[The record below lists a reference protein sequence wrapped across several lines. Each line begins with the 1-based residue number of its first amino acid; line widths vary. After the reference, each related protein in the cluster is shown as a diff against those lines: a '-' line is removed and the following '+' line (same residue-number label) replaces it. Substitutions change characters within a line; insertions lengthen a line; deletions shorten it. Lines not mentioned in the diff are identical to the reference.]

1 MSATRQTR
9 FFYYNFWLSLA
20 KRINQLNTRDQNYS
34 LSVCVLSPGGWN
46 LNRIYFTLF
55 FCCCCYQT
63 RSLNQEVYFLVHLP
77 GAVEDA
83 GVGIDYAKQQSDA
96 GISLRGDSSWD
107 LDIYHA
113 HCPRTRTYQR
123 GGGFDN
129 WRQKSPVI
137 GFVFTFTWNR
147 TRVISRGR

>member
-9 FFYYNFWLSLA
+9 FFSYNFWLSLA
-20 KRINQLNTRDQNYS
+20 KRINQLNTLDEHYS
-34 LSVCVLSPGGWN
+34 LSVCVLEPEGEF
-46 LNRIYFTLF
+46 IIFTL
-55 FCCCCYQT
+55 FCCCCCQT
-63 RSLNQEVYFLVHLP
+63 RSLNQKVYFLVHLP
-77 GAVEDA
+77 GTVEDA

-96 GISLRGDSSWD
+96 GISLRGDSTWD

-113 HCPRTRTYQR
+113 HCPRTRSYQR

>member
-55 FCCCCYQT
+55 FFAVVVT
-63 RSLNQEVYFLVHLP
+63 KPAPLIKKFIFLFTSP
-77 GAVEDA
+77 AQWRMPASES
-83 GVGIDYAKQQSDA
+83 IMQS
-96 GISLRGDSSWD
+96 S
-107 LDIYHA
+107 
-113 HCPRTRTYQR
+113 
-123 GGGFDN
+123 
-129 WRQKSPVI
+129 
-137 GFVFTFTWNR
+137 NR
-147 TRVISRGR
+147 TRAFPCEVTALGTWIFTMHIVRAQEPTNVVVVSTIDVKRVPSSGLCLLSRGTERV